1 MGWIE
6 SLQRASRAPKWLP
19 SAIRDAAK
27 KVPKALDLRLP
38 PSDDE
43 KDGVWYTFTD
53 DDRRVAQWDSS
64 ADVSVVALY
73 RVTKSHSVCVMLY
86 ASLPKYLRHRLQRTE
101 RLKAW

>member
-64 ADVSVVALY
+64 ADA
-73 RVTKSHSVCVMLY
+73 TKN
-86 ASLPKYLRHRLQRTE
+86 
-101 RLKAW
+101 